1 MHAIMCRHLLI
12 FLQIMCKVGCLRPCY
27 AEFFPSLLHEAHV
40 PFHIEHVHPDL
51 VRQTID
57 DRLFEVVDVFKITN
71 DFRERMFHI
80 RAQAVSVLRDGNVNI
95 MHTFHPSTSEP
106 TSNILKNGFDI
117 RLQAPGPF
125 GKGIHT
131 SDVFEKM
138 DAVNSKGL
146 GIGEI
151 RTMYFCL
158 MIAGKIHALPSN
170 TFVQRITEPVG
181 CDSVQGYFNHAPE
194 IAVYSSDRIIIR
206 YVILYR
212 RRYPFVLPPPLPY
225 FNGFFIPTLLLEFV
239 RNIQQKS
246 DDALAFG
253 FFEFFFQGKITYEK
267 LFSGIKKLSTLSNEE
282 QVFKDFKEEH
292 LKCQPLLIAS
302 SSAPLED
309 AAPSENAFPSVDAS

>member
-1 MHAIMCRHLLI
+1 MQLCVVITHFFLLT
-12 FLQIMCKVGCLRPCY
+12 MCKVGCLRPCY
-27 AEFFPSLLHEAHV
+27 AEFFPSLLHEPHV
-40 PFHIEHVHPDL
+40 PFHIERVHPDL
-51 VRQTID
+51 VRQTIN
-57 DRLFEVVDVFKITN
+57 DRLFEVVDAFKITN

-80 RAQAVSVLRDGNVNI
+80 RAQAVGVLRDGNVNI
-95 MHTFHPSTSEP
+95 MHTFHPSTSAK
-106 TSNILKNGFDI
+106 TSSILKNGFDI

-138 DAVNSKGL
+138 DAMNSEGL
-146 GIGEI
+146 GVGEI
-151 RTMYFCL
+151 RTMFFCL
-158 MIAGKIHALPSN
+158 MIAGKVHVLPSN
-170 TFVQRITEPVG
+170 TFDKERITEPVG

-194 IAVYSSDRIIIR
+194 FAVYSSDHIIIR

-225 FNGFFIPTLLLEFV
+225 FNGFYIPTLLLEFV

-246 DDALAFG
+246 DDATAFG
-253 FFEFFFQGKITYEK
+253 LFELFFQGKITCDK
-267 LFSGIKKLSTLSNEE
+267 LFSDIKKLSSFSNEE

-302 SSAPLED
+302 LSQDVTPSED
-309 AAPSENAFPSVDAS
+309 AS